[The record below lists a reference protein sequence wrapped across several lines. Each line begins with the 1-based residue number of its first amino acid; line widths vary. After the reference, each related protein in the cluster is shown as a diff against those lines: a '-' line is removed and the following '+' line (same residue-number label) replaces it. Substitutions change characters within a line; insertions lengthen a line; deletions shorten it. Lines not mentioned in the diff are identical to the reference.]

1 MLLLQ
6 MCLPDHHEDER
17 NAYLL
22 STLGHSGA
30 FKCTKYHG
38 DQNWQPSTGDLTCT
52 GTESH
57 GER

>member
-38 DQNWQPSTGDLTCT
+38 D
-52 GTESH
+52 
-57 GER
+57 